1 MALTHTHFQAYRP
14 HRSLGLTV
22 AKTPVAGAA
31 PRAGGVERLNLDEPV
46 IAPDRAFSGTCGGRA
61 ANTTDPID

>member
-22 AKTPVAGAA
+22 AKTSVAGAA
-31 PRAGGVERLNLDEPV
+31 PRAAGVERLNLDEPV
-46 IAPDRAFSGTCGGRA
+46 IVPDRAFPDTCGGRVVT
-61 ANTTDPID
+61 TTDPID

>member
-31 PRAGGVERLNLDEPV
+31 PRAAGVERLHLDEPV
-46 IAPDRAFSGTCGGRA
+46 TAPDRAFPDTGGGRV
-61 ANTTDPID
+61 ANNTAPID